1 MTTELDSN
9 TDDFNDC
16 VDHLDDKCVEVFSN
30 VIERVKNEI
39 DDQQADFLFAL
50 LDNPRMLK
58 WFDDGTQTLVHSY
71 VRLTE
76 IRNSLEEVCW
86 DMFEHVRSEEK
97 EEEVRVNPFDHPE
110 EECLFVATPQDEE
123 REGTLTYTRK

>member
-1 MTTELDSN
+1 MTTELEAM
-9 TDDFNDC
+9 
-16 VDHLDDKCVEVFSN
+16 VDHLDDKCIEVFKN

-39 DDQQADFLFAL
+39 DDQQMDFLYAL

-58 WFDDGTQTLVHSY
+58 WFDDDTQTLVHSY

-86 DMFEHVRSEEK
+86 DVSLQVGSE
-97 EEEVRVNPFDHPE
+97 EEEVHIDPFDHPE
-110 EECLFVATPQDEE
+110 EVCLFVATPQDEGQE
-123 REGTLTYTRK
+123 DTLTYTRK

>member
-1 MTTELDSN
+1 MTTELEAM
-9 TDDFNDC
+9 
-16 VDHLDDKCVEVFSN
+16 VDHLDDKCIEVFKN

-39 DDQQADFLFAL
+39 DDQQMDFLYAL

-58 WFDDGTQTLVHSY
+58 WFDDDTQTLVHSY

-86 DMFEHVRSEEK
+86 DVSLQVGSE
-97 EEEVRVNPFDHPE
+97 EEEVHIDPFDHPD

-123 REGTLTYTRK
+123 QEDTLTYTRK

>member
-1 MTTELDSN
+1 MTTELEAM
-9 TDDFNDC
+9 
-16 VDHLDDKCVEVFSN
+16 VDHLDDKCIEVFKN

-39 DDQQADFLFAL
+39 DDQQMDFLFAL

-58 WFDDGTQTLVHSY
+58 WFDDDTQTLVHSY

-86 DMFEHVRSEEK
+86 DVSLQVGSE
-97 EEEVRVNPFDHPE
+97 EEEVHIDPFDHPE
-110 EECLFVATPQDEE
+110 EVCLFVATPQDEE
-123 REGTLTYTRK
+123 QEDTLTYTRK

>member
-1 MTTELDSN
+1 MTTELEAM
-9 TDDFNDC
+9 
-16 VDHLDDKCVEVFSN
+16 VDHLDDKCIEVFKN

-39 DDQQADFLFAL
+39 DDQQMDFLFAL

-58 WFDDGTQTLVHSY
+58 WFDDDTQTLVHSY

-86 DMFEHVRSEEK
+86 DVSLQVGSE
-97 EEEVRVNPFDHPE
+97 EEEVHIDPFDHPE
-110 EECLFVATPQDEE
+110 EVCLFVATPQDAEQ
-123 REGTLTYTRK
+123 EGTLTYTRK

>member
-1 MTTELDSN
+1 MTTELEAM
-9 TDDFNDC
+9 
-16 VDHLDDKCVEVFSN
+16 VDHLDDKCIEVFKN

-39 DDQQADFLFAL
+39 DDQQMDFLYAL

-58 WFDDGTQTLVHSY
+58 WFDDDTQTLVHSY

-86 DMFEHVRSEEK
+86 DVSLQVGSE
-97 EEEVRVNPFDHPE
+97 EEEVHIDPFDHPD
-110 EECLFVATPQDEE
+110 EECLFVATPQDEGQE
-123 REGTLTYTRK
+123 DTLTYTRK

>member
-1 MTTELDSN
+1 MTTELEAM
-9 TDDFNDC
+9 
-16 VDHLDDKCVEVFSN
+16 VDHLDDKCVEVFKN

-39 DDQQADFLFAL
+39 DDQQMDFLFAL

-58 WFDDGTQTLVHSY
+58 WFDDDTQTLVHSY

-86 DMFEHVRSEEK
+86 DVSLQVGSE
-97 EEEVRVNPFDHPE
+97 EEEVHIDPFDHPE
-110 EECLFVATPQDEE
+110 EVCLFVATPQDEE
-123 REGTLTYTRK
+123 QEDTLTYTRK

>member
-1 MTTELDSN
+1 MTTELEAM
-9 TDDFNDC
+9 
-16 VDHLDDKCVEVFSN
+16 VDHLDDECIEVFKN

-39 DDQQADFLFAL
+39 DDQQMDFLFAL

-58 WFDDGTQTLVHSY
+58 WFDDDTQTLVHSY

-86 DMFEHVRSEEK
+86 DVPLQVGSEERA
-97 EEEVRVNPFDHPE
+97 VVVNPFDHPDE
-110 EECLFVATPQDEE
+110 VCLFVATPQDEE
-123 REGTLTYTRK
+123 QEDTLTYTRK

>member
-1 MTTELDSN
+1 MTTELEAM
-9 TDDFNDC
+9 
-16 VDHLDDKCVEVFSN
+16 VDHLDDKCIEVFKN

-39 DDQQADFLFAL
+39 DDQQMDFLYAL

-58 WFDDGTQTLVHSY
+58 WFDDDTQTLVHSY

-86 DMFEHVRSEEK
+86 DVSLQVGSE
-97 EEEVRVNPFDHPE
+97 EEEVHIDPFDHPE
-110 EECLFVATPQDEE
+110 EVCLFVATPQDEE
-123 REGTLTYTRK
+123 QEDTLTYTRK

>member
-1 MTTELDSN
+1 MTTELEAM
-9 TDDFNDC
+9 
-16 VDHLDDKCVEVFSN
+16 VDHLDDKCIEVFKN

-39 DDQQADFLFAL
+39 DDQQMDFLFAL

-58 WFDDGTQTLVHSY
+58 WFDDDTQTLVHSY

-86 DMFEHVRSEEK
+86 DVSLQVGSE
-97 EEEVRVNPFDHPE
+97 EEEVHIDPFDHPE
-110 EECLFVATPQDEE
+110 EVCLFVATPQDEE
-123 REGTLTYTRK
+123 QEGTLTYTRK

>member
-1 MTTELDSN
+1 MTTELEAM
-9 TDDFNDC
+9 
-16 VDHLDDKCVEVFSN
+16 VDHLDDKCIEVFKN

-39 DDQQADFLFAL
+39 DDQQMDFLYAL

-58 WFDDGTQTLVHSY
+58 WFDDDTQTLVHSY

-86 DMFEHVRSEEK
+86 DVSLQVGSEEGA
-97 EEEVRVNPFDHPE
+97 VVVNPFDHPD
-110 EECLFVATPQDEE
+110 EECLFVATPQDEGQE
-123 REGTLTYTRK
+123 DTLTYTRK